1 MKLLKD
7 LAAFAVEECGVAF
20 VAFLIAFSLWAT
32 SNMVHTAY
40 STTLV
45 ALAVIG
51 LILNVLMIVGAVK
64 LVYDDFK
71 DWCARRDD

>member
-7 LAAFAVEECGVAF
+7 LAAFAVEECAVPG

-32 SNMVHTAY
+32 SHMFRMACSTA
-40 STTLV
+40 LV

-51 LILNVLMIVGAVK
+51 VILNVLMIVGAMK
-64 LVYDDFK
+64 LAYDDFQ
-71 DWCARRDD
+71 DFRTRRED